1 MIQCT
6 AVIYEDGSATLTING
21 QRRKIRE
28 RNPQDAR
35 SAILAILSDAAA
47 TLKEEHALTVFE
59 SDNQYRFIARPDGT
73 LSDAQQ
79 HQDPPDTEPQQPA
92 AEPDGFD
99 MLAATETIGPVDA
112 ARPKTSDEEPAPG
125 TTRKAH
131 FISIDRTLIIKGM
144 AILAAF
150 LVLVFAL
157 LAGTRLIHDHRHE
170 AALSA
175 CQTAVGNQQT
185 AFNTLTKD
193 QRAAEPAT
201 QITRSQVSDSK
212 SIDTLHQA
220 TAKTTDAIKA
230 TCTTDMSTDR
240 LTVLASRLDAR
251 AVALRDQAAKVRDAA
266 NKVLA
271 SRDAKTLADAKGSL
285 DKTTKAAQGTLD
297 ASNGHV
303 ADNTTREA
311 LQKAI
316 DAANKVLADKTVK
329 DAKQYQNEQASLD
342 AAVKT
347 VNDSVAK
354 KNADNQ
360 AAATAS
366 QAQAQAGSSS
376 GSSKAKTNSKS
387 RSSGSSSGESSSVA
401 HEPAAD
407 NIDTGAPSWDIPNSG
422 SKEGDIVD
430 TDSSLK

>member
-21 QRRKIRE
+21 RRRKIRE

-35 SAILAILSDAAA
+35 SSILTILSDAAA
-47 TLKEEHALTVFE
+47 TLKDEHALTVFE
-59 SDNQYRFIARPDGT
+59 SDDQYRFIARPDGT
-73 LSDAQQ
+73 LTDAEQ
-79 HQDPPDTEPQQPA
+79 HQDTPDAEPQQPA
-92 AEPDGFD
+92 AESDGFD
-99 MLAATETIGPVDA
+99 MLADTETIGPVDA
-112 ARPKTSDEEPAPG
+112 ARPETSDEEPAPG
-125 TTRKAH
+125 TARKAH

-150 LVLVFAL
+150 PVLMFAFW
-157 LAGTRLIHDHRHE
+157 AGTRLIHDHRHE

-193 QRAAEPAT
+193 QRAAEPAA

-212 SIDTLHQA
+212 SIDTLDRA

-230 TCTTDMSTDR
+230 TCTADMSTDQ
-240 LTVLASRLDAR
+240 LTMLASRLDAR

-285 DKTTKAAQGTLD
+285 DKTTKTAQGTLD
-297 ASNGHV
+297 AANGHV

-316 DAANKVLADKTVK
+316 DAANKVLANKTVK
-329 DAKQYQNEQASLD
+329 DAKQYRNEQASLD
-342 AAVKT
+342 AAVKAI
-347 VNDSVAK
+347 NESVAK
-354 KNADNQ
+354 KNADDQ
-360 AAATAS
+360 ADADATS
-366 QAQAQAGSSS
+366 QAQAQSGSSS

-387 RSSGSSSGESSSVA
+387 RSSGFSSGGSSSGTSMPLKSTS
-401 HEPAAD
+401 
-407 NIDTGAPSWDIPNSG
+407 NTTPSWNVPSDGND
-422 SKEGDIVD
+422 EGNIGGNDPG
-430 TDSSLK
+430 L

>member
-59 SDNQYRFIARPDGT
+59 SDDQYRFIARPDGT

-99 MLAATETIGPVDA
+99 MLADTETIGPVDA
-112 ARPKTSDEEPAPG
+112 ARPETSDEEPASG
-125 TTRKAH
+125 TARKAH

-144 AILAAF
+144 AILVVF

-230 TCTTDMSTDR
+230 TCTTDMSTDQ

-297 ASNGHV
+297 GSNGHV

-329 DAKQYQNEQASLD
+329 YTKQYQNEQASLD
-342 AAVKT
+342 ATVKA

-354 KNADNQ
+354 KNADDQ
-360 AAATAS
+360 AAAVAS
-366 QAQAQAGSSS
+366 QAQAGSSS
-376 GSSKAKTNSKS
+376 RSSKAKTNSKS
-387 RSSGSSSGESSSVA
+387 RSSGPSSGGSSSGTSTPRKSIS
-401 HEPAAD
+401 
-407 NIDTGAPSWDIPNSG
+407 NTTPSWNVPSTGNDEG
-422 SKEGDIVD
+422 SIGGNDPG
-430 TDSSLK
+430 L